1 MEELSW
7 QHILRQ
13 TFFYV
18 IAADAKAGKLSS
30 YSLSLWNK
38 GREKEEEDE
47 MNRNGE
53 NVSPIQVFTLFWNRG
68 DKLASAICEQADCDR
83 ISVKAG
89 NSN

>member
-1 MEELSW
+1 MQNRS
-7 QHILRQ
+7 
-13 TFFYV
+13 
-18 IAADAKAGKLSS
+18 KAGKLTS
-30 YSLSLWNK
+30 YLFFLWDK
-38 GREKEEEDE
+38 GREKEKEDE
-47 MNRNGE
+47 MSWNGE